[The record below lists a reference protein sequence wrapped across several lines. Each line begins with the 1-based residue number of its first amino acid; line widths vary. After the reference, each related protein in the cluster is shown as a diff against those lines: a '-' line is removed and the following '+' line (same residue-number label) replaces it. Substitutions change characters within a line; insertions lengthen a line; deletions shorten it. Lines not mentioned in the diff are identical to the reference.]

1 MTFRQE
7 ALEERRKEVLPRL
20 REARQLAEKCETE
33 GRALTDAE
41 QKSYDDAVRD
51 AKSLSDAF
59 EKQRHDAA
67 VFAFAKELGES
78 VGDPAGGGAARTKGQ
93 RLSFK
98 GMGGALARSMQHDG
112 AKALAPSGAAVVSQ
126 SFEADPVSLG
136 KVATGLTDVL
146 PVIARPTQ
154 EYSYLR
160 QTTRTNNAAVVA
172 PNALKPTSVYSV
184 VRVESSLVVI
194 AHLSEPTPRH
204 WLLDN
209 ASH

>member
-98 GMGGALARSMQHDG
+98 GMGGALARSMQPDG

-126 SFEADPVSLG
+126 SFEARPGQSRQSCDRLDRCS
-136 KVATGLTDVL
+136 ARDRQAHTGIQLFTANDEN
-146 PVIARPTQ
+146 Q
-154 EYSYLR
+154 
-160 QTTRTNNAAVVA
+160 
-172 PNALKPTSVYSV
+172 
-184 VRVESSLVVI
+184 
-194 AHLSEPTPRH
+194 
-204 WLLDN
+204 
-209 ASH
+209 